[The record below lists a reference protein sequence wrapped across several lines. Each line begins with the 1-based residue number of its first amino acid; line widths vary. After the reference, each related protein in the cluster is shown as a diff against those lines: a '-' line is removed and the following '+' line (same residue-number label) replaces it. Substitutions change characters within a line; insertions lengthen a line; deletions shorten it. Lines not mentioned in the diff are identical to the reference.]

1 MLPTL
6 ALYASATDHRS
17 VSGAILRRTKLK
29 ALKEALTGTYTRG
42 EFLGFGAALAGAFT
56 LGRLPGGDH
65 AAAAAQPQ
73 TATPVAGGEPDLIV
87 VNARVLTSEPGVPR
101 AEAFAVKNGRF
112 TAVGSTSDVRNLA
125 TARTPIVDAQQ
136 MTVVPGFIDAHCHP
150 SGVEELYGVNTNL
163 RTVREIQSAIRQKAE
178 TSAPEIWIT
187 GFMFDDTKLD
197 RPLTRKDLD
206 EATTEHPVSVAH
218 RGGHTNFYN
227 SKAFELAG
235 ITDKTPDPLNGR
247 VAENARNVFARV
259 GKRET
264 FTPEQRRDRARKGMA
279 HMSKLFNAAG
289 LTTVH
294 NAGTNQDHILA
305 YEDCRKN
312 GELTHR
318 AYMMIRS
325 TPAFNGLKAANIYT
339 GFGDEWIR
347 VGGVKFVAD
356 GSASERTMRMSTP
369 YVGTNDYGI
378 LTMTQDQLYE
388 AIDDAH
394 SHNFQVGV
402 HANGDVTI
410 DMVLKAYERA
420 LQKWPDPNRRHRI
433 EHCTLVNPDLI
444 RRIKASGVIPTPFWT
459 YVYYHGEKWVEYG
472 DEKVNWMFAH
482 RSFLDAG
489 IRVPGASDY
498 TPGPFEPLMA
508 IQSMVTRKDYK
519 GRVWGPKQKVTID
532 EALTI
537 ATING
542 AYASSEE
549 NLKGSIAA
557 GKLADF
563 VVLEKD
569 PHDVDLDQIM
579 NIKVNRT
586 VVGGKT
592 VYGG

>member
-1 MLPTL
+1 MP
-6 ALYASATDHRS
+6 
-17 VSGAILRRTKLK
+17 K
-29 ALKEALTGTYTRG
+29 YTRG
-42 EFLGFGAALAGAFT
+42 EFLGFSAMLAGAFT
-56 LGRLPGGDH
+56 LGRLPRRIPGLMPAASAAQPP
-65 AAAAAQPQ
+65 AAAA
-73 TATPVAGGEPDLIV
+73 VRGEPDLIV
-87 VNARVLTSEPGVPR
+87 INARVFTSDAAQPR
-101 AEAFAVKNGRF
+101 AEAFAVKDGRF
-112 TAVGSTSDVRNLA
+112 VAVGSTADIRNLA
-125 TARTPIVDAQQ
+125 TARTQVIDAER
-136 MTVVPGFIDAHCHP
+136 MTVTPGFIDAHCHP
-150 SGVEELYGVNTNL
+150 SGVQELYGVNTNV
-163 RTVREIQSAIRQKAE
+163 RTVREIQAAIRQKAE
-178 TSAPEIWIT
+178 STAPEVWIN

-197 RPLTRKDLD
+197 RPLTKKDLD

-218 RGGHTNFYN
+218 RGGHTNWYN
-227 SKAFELAG
+227 SKALELAG
-235 ITDKTPDPLNGR
+235 ITKDTPDPPDGRFFRENGELTGR
-247 VAENARNVFARV
+247 VAENARNVFSRV
-259 GKRET
+259 GKREV
-264 FTPEQRRDRARKGMA
+264 FTPEQQRDRGRNGMK
-279 HMSKLFNAAG
+279 HMSQLFNAAG
-289 LTTVH
+289 LTSVH
-294 NAGTNQDHILA
+294 NAGTGADHVLA

-318 AYMMIRS
+318 AYMMIRAPQVQAAMK
-325 TPAFNGLKAANIYT
+325 TANIYT

-347 VGGVKFVAD
+347 VGGFKFVAD

-444 RRIKASGVIPTPFWT
+444 RRIKANGVIPTPFWT
-459 YVYYHGEKWVEYG
+459 YVYYHGEKWTQYG
-472 DEKVNWMFAH
+472 DEKVQSMFAH
-482 RSFLDAG
+482 KSFLDAG

-508 IQSMVTRKDYK
+508 IQSMVTRTDYK
-519 GRVWGPKQKVTID
+519 GRVWGPNQKVSVD

-549 NLKGSIAA
+549 NLKGSITA

-563 VVLEKD
+563 VMLEKD
-569 PHDVDLDQIM
+569 PHDVPPNEIM
-579 NIKVNRT
+579 KIKVNRT
-586 VVGGKT
+586 VVGGKA
-592 VYGG
+592 VYPIQRT

>member
-1 MLPTL
+1 M
-6 ALYASATDHRS
+6 S
-17 VSGAILRRTKLK
+17 K
-29 ALKEALTGTYTRG
+29 YTRG
-42 EFLGFGAALAGAFT
+42 EFLGLSALLAGGST
-56 LGRLPGGDH
+56 LGRMPRV
-65 AAAAAQPQ
+65 AQAAQPQ
-73 TATPVAGGEPDLIV
+73 PPAAGAEPDLIV
-87 VNARVLTSEPGVPR
+87 INGIVYTSDATQPR

-112 TAVGSTSDVRNLA
+112 VAVGSNADIRNLA
-125 TARTPIVDAQQ
+125 SRRTQVLDAQR
-136 MTVVPGFIDAHCHP
+136 MTVTPGFIDTHCHP
-150 SGVEELYGVNTNL
+150 SGVQELYGVNTNL
-163 RTVREIQSAIRQKAE
+163 RTVREIQAAIRRKAE
-178 TSAPEIWIT
+178 TSAPEVWIS

-206 EATTEHPVSVAH
+206 EATSDHPVSVAH
-218 RGGHTNFYN
+218 RGGHTTFYN

-235 ITDKTPDPLNGR
+235 ITAQTPDPPDGRYFKENGELNGR
-247 VAENARNVFARV
+247 VAENARNVFSRV

-264 FTPEQRRDRARKGMA
+264 FTPEQRRDRARNGMK
-279 HMSKLFNAAG
+279 HMSQLFNACG
-289 LTTVH
+289 LTSVH
-294 NAGTNQDHILA
+294 NAGTSQDHILA

-318 AYMMIRS
+318 AYLMIRS
-325 TPAFNGLKAANIYT
+325 PQAFTGLKAANIDT

-347 VGGVKFVAD
+347 VGGVQFVAD

-378 LTMTQDQLYE
+378 LTMTQEQLHE

-394 SHNFQVGV
+394 NHGFQVGV

-433 EHCTLVNPDLI
+433 EHCTLMNPDLI
-444 RRIKASGVIPTPFWT
+444 RRIKANGVVPTPFWT
-459 YVYYHGEKWVEYG
+459 YVYFHGEKWAEYG
-472 DEKVNWMFAH
+472 DDKVRWMFAH

-508 IQSMVTRKDYK
+508 IQSMVTRTDYK
-519 GRVWGPKQKVTID
+519 GRVWGPNQRVSVD
-532 EALTI
+532 EALAI

-549 NLKGSIAA
+549 QLKGSITA

-563 VVLEKD
+563 VFLEKD
-569 PHDVDLDQIM
+569 PHDVPPNEIIA
-579 NIKVNRT
+579 IKVNRT
-586 VVGGKT
+586 VVGGRPVFPKQNS
-592 VYGG
+592 

>member
-1 MLPTL
+1 MP
-6 ALYASATDHRS
+6 
-17 VSGAILRRTKLK
+17 K
-29 ALKEALTGTYTRG
+29 YTRG

-56 LGRLPGGDH
+56 AGALPAGRKAMRPL
-65 AAAAAQPQ
+65 AAQP
-73 TATPVAGGEPDLIV
+73 APAAGGDPDLVV
-87 VNARVLTSEPGVPR
+87 VNARVLTSDAAVPR
-101 AEAFAVKNGRF
+101 AEAFAVAHGRF
-112 TAVGSTSDVRNLA
+112 IAVGSTGDIRNLA
-125 TARTPIVDAQQ
+125 TSRTTVIDAQR
-136 MTVVPGFIDAHCHP
+136 MTVVPGFIDAHSHP
-150 SGVEELYGVNTNL
+150 SGVQELYGVNTNL
-163 RTVREIQSAIRQKAE
+163 RTVREIQSAIKQKAE
-178 TSAPEIWIT
+178 NTAPEVWVT

-235 ITDKTPDPLNGR
+235 ITNQTPDPPDGRFFRENGELNGR
-247 VAENARNVFARV
+247 VAENARSVFSRV
-259 GKRET
+259 GKRES
-264 FTPEQRRDRARKGMA
+264 FTAEQQRDRARKGMA

-289 LTTVH
+289 LTSVH
-294 NAGTNQDHILA
+294 NAGTSQEQILA
-305 YEDCRKN
+305 YEDCRRN

-325 TPAFNGLKAANIYT
+325 PQAFSGLKAANIYT

-369 YVGTNDYGI
+369 YVGTTDYGI

-420 LQKWPDPNRRHRI
+420 LQKWPDANRRHRI

-459 YVYYHGEKWVEYG
+459 YVYYHGEKWAEYG
-472 DEKVNWMFAH
+472 DEKVKWMFAH
-482 RSFLDAG
+482 KSFLDAG

-508 IQSMVTRKDYK
+508 IQSLVTRKDYK
-519 GRVWGPKQKVTID
+519 GRVWGANQKVTVD
-532 EALTI
+532 EALAIT
-537 ATING
+537 TING

-549 NLKGSIAA
+549 ALKGSIAA

-569 PHDVDLDQIM
+569 PHDVNPDEIM

>member
-1 MLPTL
+1 M
-6 ALYASATDHRS
+6 S
-17 VSGAILRRTKLK
+17 K
-29 ALKEALTGTYTRG
+29 YTRG
-42 EFLGFGAALAGAFT
+42 EFLGFGAALAGAFA
-56 LGRLPGGDH
+56 LGKAPG
-65 AAAAAQPQ
+65 AEQPAAAQAPP
-73 TATPVAGGEPDLIV
+73 ATGEPDLIV
-87 VNARVLTSEPGVPR
+87 VNARVLTSDSTLPR

-112 TAVGSTSDVRNLA
+112 VAVGATSDVRNLA
-125 TARTPIVDAQQ
+125 NARTPVVDAQR

-178 TSAPEIWIT
+178 NTAPELWIT

-206 EATTEHPVSVAH
+206 EATSEHPVSVAH

-235 ITDKTPDPLNGR
+235 ITDKTPDPPDGRFFRDGSGQLNGR

-264 FTPEQRRDRARKGMA
+264 FTPDERRDRARKGMA

-294 NAGTNQDHILA
+294 NAGTSQDQILA

-325 TPAFNGLKAANIYT
+325 PQAFSGLKAANIYT

-388 AIDDAH
+388 VIDDAH

-508 IQSMVTRKDYK
+508 LQSMVTRKDYK
-519 GRVWGPKQKVTID
+519 GRVWGAKQKVTLD

-549 NLKGSIAA
+549 SLKGSITA

-569 PHDVDLDQIM
+569 PHDVEPDQIM

-592 VYGG
+592 MYGG

>member
-1 MLPTL
+1 M
-6 ALYASATDHRS
+6 A
-17 VSGAILRRTKLK
+17 K
-29 ALKEALTGTYTRG
+29 YTRG

-56 LGRLPGGDH
+56 VGRLPAGRGMVQSLS
-65 AAAAAQPQ
+65 AQPGAV
-73 TATPVAGGEPDLIV
+73 ATGEPDFIV
-87 VNARVLTSEPGVPR
+87 VNARVLTSDSTTPR
-101 AEAFAVKNGRF
+101 AEAFAVKHGRF
-112 TAVGSTSDVRNLA
+112 IAVGSTSEIRNLA
-125 TARTPIVDAQQ
+125 TSRTPVVDAQR
-136 MTVVPGFIDAHCHP
+136 MTIVPGFIDCHSHP
-150 SGVEELYGVNTNL
+150 SGVQELYGVNTNL
-163 RTVREIQSAIRQKAE
+163 RTVREIQAAIKQKAE
-178 TSAPEIWIT
+178 NTAPEVWVT

-227 SKAFELAG
+227 TKAFELAG
-235 ITDKTPDPLNGR
+235 INKDTPDPPDGRFFRENGELNGR
-247 VAENARNVFARV
+247 VAENARGVFNRV

-264 FTPEQRRDRARKGMA
+264 FSPEQQRDRARKGMA
-279 HMSKLFNAAG
+279 HMSKLFNQVG
-289 LTTVH
+289 LTSVH
-294 NAGTNQDHILA
+294 NAGASQDQIRA

-325 TPAFNGLKAANIYT
+325 PEAFSGLKAANIYT

-369 YVGTNDYGI
+369 YVGTDDHGI
-378 LTMTQDQLYE
+378 LTMTQEQIYE
-388 AIDDAH
+388 AVDDAH
-394 SHNFQVGV
+394 SHNFQVGI

-420 LQKWPDPNRRHRI
+420 LQKWPDPERRHRI

-444 RRIKASGVIPTPFWT
+444 RRIKANGVIPTPFWT
-459 YVYYHGEKWVEYG
+459 YVYYHGEKWTEYG
-472 DEKVNWMFAH
+472 DAKVQWMFAH
-482 RSFLDAG
+482 KSFLDAG

-498 TPGPFEPLMA
+498 TPGPYDPLMA
-508 IQSMVTRKDYK
+508 LQSMVTRKDYK
-519 GRVWGPKQKVTID
+519 GRVWGPTQKVTVD
-532 EALTI
+532 QALTI

-549 NLKGSIAA
+549 AIKGSITA

-569 PHDVDLDQIM
+569 PHDVNADEIM

-592 VYGG
+592 VFGG

>member
-1 MLPTL
+1 M
-6 ALYASATDHRS
+6 A
-17 VSGAILRRTKLK
+17 K
-29 ALKEALTGTYTRG
+29 YTRG
-42 EFLGFGAALAGAFT
+42 EFLGFGAALAGAFAV
-56 LGRLPGGDH
+56 GKQSAGAFALPVSAEQAPSP
-65 AAAAAQPQ
+65 AAP
-73 TATPVAGGEPDLIV
+73 GEPDLIV
-87 VNARVLTSEPGVPR
+87 VNARVLTSDTAQPR

-112 TAVGSTSDVRNLA
+112 SAVGSTADVRNLA
-125 TARTPIVDAQQ
+125 TARTPVIDAQR
-136 MTVVPGFIDAHCHP
+136 MTVVPGFIDAHSHP

-163 RTVREIQSAIRQKAE
+163 RTVREIQAAIRAKVE
-178 TSAPEIWIT
+178 TTAPEVWIT

-235 ITDKTPDPLNGR
+235 ITDATPDPSDGRFFRDNGSLNGR
-247 VAENARNVFARV
+247 VAENARNVFNRV

-294 NAGTNQDHILA
+294 NAMTFPEHILA
-305 YEDCRKN
+305 YEDCRQN

-318 AYMMIRS
+318 AYMMVRG
-325 TPAFNGLKAANIYT
+325 AAYDGLKAANIHT

-347 VGGVKFVAD
+347 VGGVKLVAD

-369 YVGTNDYGI
+369 YVGTQDYGI
-378 LTMTQDQLYE
+378 LTLTQEQLYE
-388 AIDDAH
+388 AVDEAH
-394 SHNFQVGV
+394 SHNWQVGV

-420 LQKWPDPNRRHRI
+420 LQKWPDPDRRHRI

-444 RRIKASGVIPTPFWT
+444 RRIQASGVIPTPFWT
-459 YVYYHGEKWVEYG
+459 YVYFHGEKWSEYG
-472 DEKVNWMFAH
+472 DGKIAWMFAH
-482 RSFLDAG
+482 KSFLDAG

-508 IQSMVTRKDYK
+508 LQSMVTRKDYK
-519 GRVWGPKQKVTID
+519 GRVWGPNQKITVD
-532 EALTI
+532 QALAV

-542 AYASSEE
+542 AYASHEE
-549 NLKGSIAA
+549 QLKGSIAA

-563 VVLEKD
+563 VVLEQD
-569 PHDVDLDQIM
+569 PHDVDPDQIM
-579 NIKVNRT
+579 KIKINRT

>member
-1 MLPTL
+1 M
-6 ALYASATDHRS
+6 A
-17 VSGAILRRTKLK
+17 K
-29 ALKEALTGTYTRG
+29 YTRG
-42 EFLGFGAALAGAFT
+42 EFLGLSAALAGAFS
-56 LGRLPGGDH
+56 LGRLPGGRRVVQPL
-65 AAAAAQPQ
+65 AAQPAAP
-73 TATPVAGGEPDLIV
+73 ATGEPDFLVI
-87 VNARVLTSEPGVPR
+87 NARVLTSDTNLPR
-101 AEAFAVKNGRF
+101 AEAFAVKHGRF

-125 TARTPIVDAQQ
+125 ASRTQVIDAQR
-136 MTVVPGFIDAHCHP
+136 MTIVPGFIDCHSHP
-150 SGVEELYGVNTNL
+150 SGVQELYGVNTNL
-163 RTVREIQSAIRQKAE
+163 RTVREIQSAIKAKAE
-178 TSAPEIWIT
+178 TTAPEVWVT

-206 EATTEHPVSVAH
+206 EATTDHPVSIAH

-227 SKAFELAG
+227 TKAFELAG
-235 ITDKTPDPLNGR
+235 ITKDTPDPPDGRFFRDNGELNGR
-247 VAENARNVFARV
+247 VAENARAVFNRV

-264 FTPEQRRDRARKGMA
+264 FSPEQQRDRSRKGMA
-279 HMSKLFNAAG
+279 HMSKLFNQVG
-289 LTTVH
+289 LTSVH
-294 NAGTNQDHILA
+294 NAGTSQDQILA

-318 AYMMIRS
+318 AYMMVRS
-325 TPAFNGLKAANIYT
+325 PQAFSGLKAANIYT

-369 YVGTNDYGI
+369 YVGTDDHGI
-378 LTMTQDQLYE
+378 LTMTQEQIYE
-388 AIDDAH
+388 AVDDAH
-394 SHNFQVGV
+394 SHNFQVGI

-420 LQKWPDPNRRHRI
+420 LQKWPDPDRRHRI
-433 EHCTLVNPDLI
+433 EHCTLVNPDLV
-444 RRIKASGVIPTPFWT
+444 RRIKANGVIPTPFWT
-459 YVYYHGEKWVEYG
+459 YVYYHGEKWTQYG
-472 DEKVNWMFAH
+472 DEKVQWMFAH
-482 RSFLDAG
+482 KSFLDAG

-498 TPGPFEPLMA
+498 TPGPYDPLMA

-519 GRVWGPKQKVTID
+519 GRVWGPNQKVTVD
-532 EALTI
+532 QALTI

-549 NLKGSIAA
+549 ALKGSITA

-569 PHDVDLDQIM
+569 PHDVTPDEIM
-579 NIKVNRT
+579 NMKVNRT